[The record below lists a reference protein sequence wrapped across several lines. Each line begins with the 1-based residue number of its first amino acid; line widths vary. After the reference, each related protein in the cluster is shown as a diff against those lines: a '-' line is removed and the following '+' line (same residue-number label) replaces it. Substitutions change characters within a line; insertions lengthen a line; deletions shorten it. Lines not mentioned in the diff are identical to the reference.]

1 MDLESNTL
9 ESWFLENKISE
20 IECLVPD
27 MAGNARGKFIP
38 SSQFLRGRDA
48 KLPEGILVQT
58 VTGEYSDNHWEI
70 VSPTDEDMNLL
81 PDVTTARLVPWAKE
95 PTAQIIYD
103 CYKSN
108 GDHHPLS
115 TRNILRQIL
124 ALYRDYGLIPVVA
137 PEVEFYL
144 VSKNINPDNELI
156 PPKGRSGR
164 RETTR
169 LSYSIDAIS
178 EFENFVEDMYE
189 YAEIQGLGV
198 DSLVHENGAAQL
210 EINFQHGDPLK
221 LADEVFIFKR
231 TVREVA
237 LKHDMFATFMAK
249 PMEKEPGSA
258 LHIHQSILNHETGEN
273 IFSDREGE
281 PSDRF
286 FSYIGGLQKYTP
298 ELISFYA
305 PNVNSYRRLA
315 PDISAPITLNWGF
328 DNRTVAFRVPHSDA
342 KNKRVENRFPGADVN
357 PYLANAATLGT
368 GLLGILENVAPT
380 KPYQGTANEDEIQV
394 ARTLEEALR
403 KLGDS
408 DQLSKMFGKNF
419 LEAYSAVKLDEFEE
433 FNRVISS
440 WEREHLLLQV

>member
-1 MDLESNTL
+1 MELNELST
-9 ESWFLENKISE
+9 WFEKNKISE
-20 IECLVPD
+20 VECLVPD

-38 SSQFLRGRDA
+38 STQFLREGSA

-58 VTGEYSDNHWEI
+58 VTGEYSDEHWKI
-70 VSPTDEDMNLL
+70 VAPTDEDMNLE
-81 PDVTTARLVPWAKE
+81 PDKATIRVVPWARE

-103 CYKSN
+103 CYKN
-108 GDHHPLS
+108 DGTPHPLS
-115 TRNILRQIL
+115 TRNILRKIL
-124 ALYRDYGLIPVVA
+124 ELYKEQELKPIIA

-144 VSKNINPDNELI
+144 VSRNIDPDNELI

-169 LSYSIDAIS
+169 MSYSIDALS
-178 EFENFVEDMYE
+178 EFEDFVEDMYE
-189 YAEIQGLGV
+189 YADAQELAV
-198 DSLVHENGAAQL
+198 DALVHENGAAQL

-221 LADEVFIFKR
+221 LADDVFIFKR
-231 TVREVA
+231 TVREAA

-249 PMEKEPGSA
+249 PMQKEPGSA
-258 LHIHQSILNHETGEN
+258 LHLHQSVLDLKTGEN
-273 IFSDREGE
+273 IFVDKDGGS
-281 PSDRF
+281 SSRF
-286 FSYIGGLQKYTP
+286 LSYIGGLQRYTP

-315 PDISAPITLNWGF
+315 PDISAPITLNWGI
-328 DNRTVAFRVPHSDA
+328 DNRTVAFRVPYSHSKD
-342 KNKRVENRFPGADVN
+342 KRIENRFPGADVN
-357 PYLANAATLGT
+357 PYLAIAATLAT
-368 GLLGILENVAPT
+368 GLLGILENATPT
-380 KPYQGTANEDEIQV
+380 KPYQGTANEDEIKV

-408 DQLSKMFGKNF
+408 ETLASMFGKSF
-419 LEAYSAVKLDEFEE
+419 LEAYTAVKLDEFEE